1 MAELQTFEEVT
12 DGIRVQVTPV
22 YLDEQSDPEES
33 RHVWSYQVRLENLGN
48 SPVQLITR
56 RWRITDANGR
66 AHEIIGDGVVGE
78 TPILQPGDDYEYSS
92 GTPLNTS
99 SGFMTG
105 ILSHTRH
112 QGSRKSKIGWKLT
125 KLAAICSLHDFQK
138 SHIYL

>member
-1 MAELQTFEEVT
+1 MAELQTFEEIT
-12 DGIRVQVTPV
+12 DSVRVQVTPV

-33 RHVWSYQVRLENLGN
+33 RHVWAYQVRLENLGS

-78 TPILQPGDDYEYSS
+78 TPILHPGDDYEYSS

-105 ILSHTRH
+105 VFQMLHASGHRFVVQVPTFALDIPD
-112 QGSRKSKIGWKLT
+112 SRG
-125 KLAAICSLHDFQK
+125 AVH
-138 SHIYL
+138 